1 MSPIGRS
8 IFILML
14 LPKSENKISINI
26 RTTAII
32 PTIEMTFGIN
42 LETYSV

>member
-14 LPKSENKISINI
+14 FPKIEKTISINI
-26 RTTAII
+26 RITAII
-32 PTIEMTFGIN
+32 PPIEMPIGIN
-42 LETYSV
+42 LDTYNV

>member
-14 LPKSENKISINI
+14 FPKIENNISINI
-26 RTTAII
+26 RITAII
-32 PTIEMTFGIN
+32 PTIEMVFGIN
-42 LETYSV
+42 LDAYKV

>member
-14 LPKSENKISINI
+14 FPKIENNISVNMKI
-26 RTTAII
+26 TAII

-42 LETYSV
+42 LDTYNV